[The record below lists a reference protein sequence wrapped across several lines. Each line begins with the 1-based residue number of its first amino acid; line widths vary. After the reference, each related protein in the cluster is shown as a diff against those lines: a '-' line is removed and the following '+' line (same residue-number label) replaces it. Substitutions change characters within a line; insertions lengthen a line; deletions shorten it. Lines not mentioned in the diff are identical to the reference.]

1 MANLSTGCF
10 LICDYGYDS
19 SDVNKSRDTFRGF
32 RDHSLWDPLKEPG
45 TADLTA
51 DVDFDYLKKH
61 AQQKGR

>member
-1 MANLSTGCF
+1 M
-10 LICDYGYDS
+10 D
-19 SDVNKSRDTFRGF
+19 KSRDTFRGF

-61 AQQKGR
+61 TEEKGR